1 MIAVLALV
9 GCGGSP
15 EDAPPPLPV
24 AAEQATFAT
33 VTGLGPYRLRADVRR
48 SMGSEGAVAQVTTE
62 AIDLRWRDLDHWSYV
77 QRRDDRVRSEIVV
90 WDAVAWANGGNG
102 PLVRK
107 GDAEPYR
114 VQLGSTWDPWSWALE
129 GLAAGIRFE
138 PAEVEL
144 VSGRR
149 ALRHTLAAA
158 PPSERPRRG
167 WTVTAVE
174 GEVWIDEATA
184 VRLKGTV
191 TVDAVSGPRTQEV
204 TLAFAM
210 EGVGEE
216 PEITAPTGDM
226 P

>member
-9 GCGGSP
+9 GCGGPPS
-15 EDAPPPLPV
+15 EAPPLLPV
-24 AAEQATFAT
+24 AAERATFAT
-33 VTGLGPYRLRADVRR
+33 VAGLGAYRLRADVRR
-48 SMGSEGAVAQVTTE
+48 SVGGGDAPAQVSTE
-62 AIDLRWRDLDHWSYV
+62 AIDLRWRDPDHWSYA

-90 WDAVAWANGGNG
+90 WDAVAWTNGGDG

-114 VQLGSTWDPWSWALE
+114 VQLAGTWDPWSWALE
-129 GLAAGIRFE
+129 GLSTGIRFE

-144 VSGRR
+144 VGGRR
-149 ALRHTLAAA
+149 ALRHTLVVA
-158 PPSERPRRG
+158 PPAEQPRRG

-210 EGVGEE
+210 EGVGED
-216 PEITAPTGDM
+216 PEITAPRGDM